1 MRSASLFD
9 CFDRHLSNVEI
20 LNETDELFVVKV
32 IEDYILNLSGLG
44 YTMGV
49 HAEEIY
55 IELQEEVQNMLKT
68 KIYGYY
74 NIDEYRAVLRKNTVP
89 AA

>member
-9 CFDRHLSNVEI
+9 CFERHLGNLEI
-20 LNETDELFVVKV
+20 LSETDDLFVAKV
-32 IEDYILNLSGLG
+32 IEDYILNLSHLG
-44 YTMGV
+44 YTMGS

-55 IELQEEVQNMLKT
+55 VELQEEVQTMLQT
-68 KIYGYY
+68 KIYGFFSL
-74 NIDEYRAVLRKNTVP
+74 DTYRAHLRGTSEP